1 MPYIKQSVKRAP
13 GNPGIGIHTRDA
25 LTLIDVEDVQFFPSR
40 DDKGVVIAD
49 DIILKKGCYGYTIYM
64 TPGTVE
70 VTSAADGDTD
80 QVGFTPQVKF
90 NHPGNEQPVREFKAN
105 SLNRKFIIIVRYCR
119 DKATDVIGDLCN
131 PCKMTPSYTGNKDG
145 NTNEFTFQQIDKGDD
160 IGIYLGT
167 VPEEEPVAV
176 LSADDTDLD
185 FVGDG
190 QYLIKGGTNASD
202 LTTINGGSEGAV
214 ITLVGNAPFDGND
227 RPTDSKVR
235 KVTSTTDGNILLKK
249 GEAFVAIDGSQLTL
263 RWFAKSTD
271 SGIWIE
277 QSRYVAG

>member
-25 LTLIDVEDVQFFPSR
+25 LTLIDGEDILYFPAR

-49 DIILKKGCYGYTIYM
+49 DIILKKGLFGYTIYM

-70 VTSAADGDTD
+70 VTSAADGETD

-119 DKATDVIGDLCN
+119 DKATDIIGDLCN

-176 LSADDTDLD
+176 IAAADDLD

-190 QYLIKGGTNASD
+190 QYLIEGGANASD
-202 LTTINGGSEGAV
+202 LTTITGGSEGAV
-214 ITLVGNAPFDGND
+214 ITLVGNAPFDSND
-227 RPTDSKVR
+227 RLTDSKVR
-235 KVTSTTDGNILLKK
+235 KVTSTADGNILLKK
-249 GEAFVAIDGSQLTL
+249 GEPFAAVDGSQITL
-263 RWFAKSTD
+263 KYFAKSAD